1 MMSLG
6 ALTCSP
12 TWPVVPA
19 SRLGHRK
26 RPHWRMSQP
35 LCSPLWSAVFC
46 CCQEAGRRM
55 LSAGKGSII
64 NITSIAGLTALG
76 RSHAPYS
83 MAMGGTAQM
92 T

>member
-1 MMSLG
+1 
-6 ALTCSP
+6 
-12 TWPVVPA
+12 
-19 SRLGHRK
+19 
-26 RPHWRMSQP
+26 
-35 LCSPLWSAVFC
+35 LWSAVFC